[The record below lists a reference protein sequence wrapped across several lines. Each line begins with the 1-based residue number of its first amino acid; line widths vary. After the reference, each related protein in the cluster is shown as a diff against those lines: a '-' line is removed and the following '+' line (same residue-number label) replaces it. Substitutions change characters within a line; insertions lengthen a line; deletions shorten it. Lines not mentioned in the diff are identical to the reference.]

1 MQPIK
6 IVDLFAGP
14 GGLGEGFSSL
24 RVDGAY
30 PFKIAVSVEKDKFA
44 QSTLKLRAYS
54 RLLRRHGRPLDTLYA
69 YYKGLTDSPVTPT
82 DEDLWNEAGSEALLL
97 ELGEPKDN
105 TLLYERIAQL
115 ISNDEHWVL
124 IGGPPCQAF
133 SVVGRVRSGANNEND
148 PRHYLYQEY
157 LNVIRQFRPSIFVME
172 NVRGLLSCQ
181 LDKKHIIH
189 RILEDLS
196 CPGESGRGAGNYSYT
211 IHSLAAD
218 TCYQPGMDASGLD
231 LKKFVVQCENY
242 GVPQA
247 RHRVI
252 LVGVREDIT
261 FPLPKLQPS
270 QPVTVW
276 DAIGDMPALRSG
288 LSRQADS
295 VDVWK
300 NIVVEACKNLSQ
312 HASEAKSIFL
322 AQLLHLTAEEVDQR
336 DLSRGGQWIPG
347 YYGSLPVHGTALH
360 EWLRDTELGG
370 WLNHETRAHMASDLR
385 RYAYVAA
392 YARTEGKNPLAA
404 KDFDFPGLPPE
415 HANWDS
421 GHFDD
426 RFKAQL
432 EARPSTTITSHLAKD
447 GHSFIHPDPT
457 QCRSLTVREAARLQ
471 TFPDNYF
478 FEGPRTAQYVQV
490 GNAVP
495 PLLARQIAQS
505 VWSVLG
511 NTLFS
516 GMLDSKRLAYGVH
529 DGK

>member
-1 MQPIK
+1 MQTTK

-24 RVDGAY
+24 RVNGAY
-30 PFKIAVSVEKDKFA
+30 PFKIVVSVEKDKFA
-44 QSTLKLRAYS
+44 QRTLKLRAYS

-69 YYKGLTDSPVTPT
+69 YYKGSTNSPVASK
-82 DEDLWNEAGSEALLL
+82 DEDLWDEAGSEALLL

-105 TLLYERIAQL
+105 IFLYERIAKL
-115 ISNDEHWVL
+115 IPNDEHWVL
-124 IGGPPCQAF
+124 IGGPPCQAY
-133 SVVGRVRSGANNEND
+133 SVVGRVRSGANNVKD

-157 LNVIRQFRPSIFVME
+157 LNVIRQFRPSVFVME

-181 LDKKHIIH
+181 LDHKHIIH
-189 RILEDLS
+189 RILEDLAR
-196 CPGESGRGAGNYSYT
+196 PGKSERSVENYNYT
-211 IHSLAAD
+211 IHSLVAD
-218 TCYQPGMDASGLD
+218 TCYEPGMNASDLD
-231 LKKFVVQCENY
+231 LKKFIVQCEKY

-261 FPLPKLQPS
+261 FSLPKLQPS
-270 QPVTVW
+270 LSNTVW
-276 DAIGDMPALRSG
+276 DAIGDMPSLRSG
-288 LSRQADS
+288 ISRQMDS
-295 VDVWK
+295 IDVWK
-300 NIVVEACKNLSQ
+300 NIVIEACTSMSQ
-312 HASEAKSIFL
+312 HASEAKSHRL
-322 AQLLHLTAEEVDQR
+322 AQLLHLTAKDVEQR
-336 DLSRGGQWIPG
+336 TLSRGGQWIPG
-347 YYGSLPVHGTALH
+347 DYAHLPTRGTALH

-370 WLNHETRAHMASDLR
+370 WLNHETRSHMASDLR

-392 YARTEGKNPLAA
+392 FARAKGKNPLAA

-495 PLLARQIAQS
+495 PLLAHQIAEK
-505 VWSVLG
+505 VWAVLKFTHGAG
-511 NTLFS
+511 N
-516 GMLDSKRLAYGVH
+516 Y
-529 DGK
+529 

>member
-1 MQPIK
+1 MHPTK

-30 PFKIAVSVEKDKFA
+30 PFQIAVSVEKDKCA

-54 RLLRRHGRPLDTLYA
+54 RLLRRRGRSLESLYA
-69 YYKGLTDSPVTPT
+69 YYKGLTDSPVTPA

-105 TLLYERIAQL
+105 TFLYERISQL

-124 IGGPPCQAF
+124 IGGPPCQAY
-133 SVVGRVRSGANNEND
+133 SVVGRVRSGANNEKD

-157 LNVIRQFRPSIFVME
+157 LNVIRQFRPSVFVME

-181 LDKKHIIH
+181 LDQKHIIH

-196 CPGESGRGAGNYSYT
+196 RPGESACGAGNYSYT
-211 IHSLAAD
+211 IHSLVAHA
-218 TCYQPGMDASGLD
+218 CYEPGMDASNMD
-231 LKKFVVQCENY
+231 LKKFVVQCEEY

-252 LVGVREDIT
+252 LVGIREDIT
-261 FPLPKLQPS
+261 SALPKLEPS
-270 QPVTVW
+270 EPITVW

-288 LSRQADS
+288 LSRQTDS
-295 VDVWK
+295 VDAWK
-300 NIVVEACKNLSQ
+300 SIVVEACTDLAK
-312 HASEAKSIFL
+312 HANEAKRTSL
-322 AQLLHLTAEEVDQR
+322 AQRLQLTAEDVER
-336 DLSRGGQWIPG
+336 RSFSRGGQWISG
-347 YYGSLPVHGTALH
+347 RYGSLVVRGTALH
-360 EWLRDTELGG
+360 QWLRDAELGG
-370 WLNHETRAHMASDLR
+370 WLNHETRSHMASDLR

-392 YARTEGKNPLAA
+392 YACAEGKNPLAA
-404 KDFDFPGLPPE
+404 KDFDFPGLPPD

-432 EARPSTTITSHLAKD
+432 EARPSSTITSHLAKD

-495 PLLARQIAQS
+495 PLLARQIAEKI
-505 VWSVLG
+505 WAVLKV
-511 NTLFS
+511 TH
-516 GMLDSKRLAYGVH
+516 GV
-529 DGK
+529 GSY